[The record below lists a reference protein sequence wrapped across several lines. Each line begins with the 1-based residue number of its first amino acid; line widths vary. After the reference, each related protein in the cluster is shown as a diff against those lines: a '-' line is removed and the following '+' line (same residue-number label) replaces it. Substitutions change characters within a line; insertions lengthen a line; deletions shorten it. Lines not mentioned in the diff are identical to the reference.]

1 MDVTP
6 NKRSQVVALR
16 QHSGLSIR
24 QIADRLGIAKST
36 VGRIVKTADEDGDIN
51 IHRRGRCGR
60 KWKTTSHDDKM
71 IIRNS
76 IKSLW
81 KTSKELES
89 DLATS
94 GVFVAEDS
102 LTQEGL
108 EETHKKQLLTTKMKK
123 KRLQWAKKYKSWGT
137 DQWEKVIFSDETHL
151 EVCGYRF
158 WYVRRSIVG
167 PLREA
172 HIQQAPKHP
181 PKKMFWDFL
190 TFLDHEYL
198 YPLKE

>member
-6 NKRSQVVALR
+6 NKRSRIVALR

-81 KTSKELES
+81 KTSKESES

-94 GVFVAEDS
+94 GVFVDS
-102 LTQEGL
+102 SIICRR
-108 EETHKKQLLTTKMKK
+108 LLDSGRIGRKPTKNN
-123 KRLQWAKKYKSWGT
+123 
-137 DQWEKVIFSDETHL
+137 
-151 EVCGYRF
+151 C
-158 WYVRRSIVG
+158 
-167 PLREA
+167 
-172 HIQQAPKHP
+172 
-181 PKKMFWDFL
+181 
-190 TFLDHEYL
+190 
-198 YPLKE
+198 